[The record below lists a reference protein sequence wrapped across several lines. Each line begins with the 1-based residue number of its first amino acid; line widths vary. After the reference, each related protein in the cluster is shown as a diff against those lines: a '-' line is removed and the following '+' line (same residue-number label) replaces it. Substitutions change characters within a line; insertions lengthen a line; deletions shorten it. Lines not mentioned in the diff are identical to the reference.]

1 MDIEKIKKHPLFLP
15 ILIAVLLHL
24 ILISI
29 AMVIRMPGLAE
40 VARKVSR
47 TFHIKDIDLKPRPS
61 RTQGT
66 VSAQESVNALRFTND
81 KKIANA
87 RPLKDVPLDALVPRT
102 RPDANLAGDAPQK
115 RPASIPSSVEKRSDL
130 EELLIETEER
140 QIQEKIQS
148 KQKSSPGLLS
158 ELSEKVTQ
166 KSASS
171 GEGYSSEL
179 QKIAKGLA
187 SYSPKS
193 LDVDPDEGMPGFTPG
208 ATDSAESGPAGTEM
222 VGEAQGEFTKYESL
236 DDWMDIKV
244 YTYQDKPTR
253 ENYYLIKIFA
263 KKGKQPFKV
272 LPKEILFTIDA
283 SLSIS
288 KDRLEEIKEGI
299 RYCLTN
305 LNPGDTF
312 NIVAFKDKTAFFKP
326 QSVPAT
332 PDTVKEAQRFVMSLT
347 ASERTDVYAAFQGIV
362 ERPVAGR
369 PSNVILISDGRPT
382 YGVVD
387 SRELINGVTRINKKV
402 RPVFSFS
409 GGAKVNRYLL
419 DFISYQN
426 RAWSQFVKEIRDI
439 DKGLAEFYDK
449 IKDPLFLNLRY
460 RLSGL
465 EEGEVFPRSLPDFYR
480 NAEFTLF
487 GKYSDEDKFSMQL
500 LGDVQGQTK
509 ELIFER
515 SLQDA
520 EKGGPEI
527 MKGYAFN
534 RIYYLINR
542 VTEEG
547 PRPELLN
554 EIDALSR
561 RYGITTPYSPELE
574 KLD

>member
-40 VARKVSR
+40 VARQVSR
-47 TFHIKDIDLKPRPS
+47 TFQIKDIDIKPRET
-61 RTQGT
+61 RTQGS
-66 VSAQESVNALRFTND
+66 VSAQESKNALRFMSD
-81 KKIANA
+81 KKIAHA

-102 RPDANLAGDAPQK
+102 SPDANLAGDAPDR
-115 RPASIPSSVEKRSDL
+115 RPASIPSSIEKRNDL

-140 QIQEKIQS
+140 QIQEKIVT
-148 KQKSSPGLLS
+148 KQKSSQSLLS
-158 ELSEKVTQ
+158 QLSQKVTQ
-166 KSASS
+166 KSAQ
-171 GEGYSSEL
+171 GPEGYSSEL
-179 QKIAKGLA
+179 QKIAKGMA

-193 LDVDPDEGMPGFTPG
+193 LAVDPEEGMPGFTPG
-208 ATDSAESGPAGTEM
+208 ASDLVESGPAGTEP
-222 VGEAQGEFTKYESL
+222 VGETQGEFTKYESL

-244 YTYQDKPTR
+244 YKYEDRASQ
-253 ENYYLIKIFA
+253 ENYYMIKIFA
-263 KKGKQPFKV
+263 KKGKHAFKV

-288 KDRLEEIKEGI
+288 KDRLNEIKEGI
-299 RYCLTN
+299 LYCLKN

-332 PDTVKEAQRFVMSLT
+332 PETVKEAQRFVMALT

-362 ERPVAGR
+362 ERPLGKR

-387 SRELINGVTRINKKV
+387 SRELINGVTRINAKV

-426 RAWSQFVKEIRDI
+426 RAWSQFVKETNDI

-460 RLSGL
+460 RLNGL
-465 EEGEVFPRSLPDFYR
+465 EERDVFPKSLPDFYK

-487 GKYSDEDKFSMQL
+487 GKYSNEDKFSMQL
-500 LGDVQGQTK
+500 LGDVEGQTK

-515 SLQDA
+515 SLKDA
-520 EKGGPEI
+520 EKAGPEI

-547 PRPELLN
+547 LRPEFMN
-554 EIDALSR
+554 EINSLSR